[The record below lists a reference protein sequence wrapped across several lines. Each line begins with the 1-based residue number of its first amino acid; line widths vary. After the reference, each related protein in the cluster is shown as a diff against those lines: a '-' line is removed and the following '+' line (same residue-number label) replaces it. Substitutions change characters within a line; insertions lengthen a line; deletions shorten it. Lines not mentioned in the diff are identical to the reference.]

1 MEPAAVMTRAAFRV
15 ATRGRKLPV
24 ASAKPATAPDGS
36 AMGRSATAKTVPD
49 VPIETTTSPGA
60 APRPSAAPALSPAP
74 GATRMPDGTPGR
86 SAPGAPAAS
95 DGPSPRGRITDL

>member
-36 AMGRSATAKTVPD
+36 AMGRSVTAKTVPD

-60 APRPSAAPALSPAP
+60 APRPSAAPAVSPAP

-86 SAPGAPAAS
+86 GGAGAPAGAG
-95 DGPSPRGRITDL
+95 GPGSRGRGT